1 MTGYWRR
8 GMNLSA
14 RPADMIIIGAGAA
27 GLELARIASRQGLA
41 VVLFEQGAPNGRH
54 LFQRIPLMV
63 GKIIGNRRFV
73 DAQDSVPQ
81 MAAGNRQLP
90 VLTGRGLGGSSRVN
104 GNVAYTGP
112 LERYRHVFDPIG
124 QDYSNVLSKL
134 HGDVNA
140 PRPHSWADGLSEK
153 FLSSADKLG
162 TPPVDDPDSAGKFA
176 GASVLHVNTRYGLR
190 HNHLEAFRT
199 NAAPQNIRIIRA
211 PVKRIILDG
220 KRATGVAYE
229 GGEIFASEVVLS
241 AGAISSPLLLM
252 RSGIGSAD
260 MVQAA
265 GLPVLHDLP
274 HVGQHLKD
282 HANLR
287 LQFSCPGHNTLNQ
300 KTRGVRALW
309 EGVKYVLG
317 RKDSILRG
325 PGASAGANFADGDIF
340 RDAYRI
346 QLVHFTQDRSQVS
359 DKGIVFERAQKASLG
374 IYALWPKSE
383 GSVRI
388 TAEGAQIDPGF
399 LRDPADVETSLR
411 GMVQARV
418 LMAQMGFEPDPVD
431 APDED
436 ILRNGVYSG
445 YHLIG
450 SNRMSVD
457 AGSGVVGPDFAVHG
471 LQGLSV
477 CDASVMPDHLSS
489 HSYLP
494 TIAMARMFAQQRG
507 WGG

>member
-1 MTGYWRR
+1 MSVR
-8 GMNLSA
+8 A
-14 RPADMIIIGAGAA
+14 ADIIIIGAGAA

-54 LFQRIPLMV
+54 LFQRIPLLV
-63 GKIIGNRRFV
+63 GRIIGNRRFV
-73 DAQDSVPQ
+73 DAAVTVPLRG
-81 MAAGNRQLP
+81 AGNRCLP

-104 GNVAYTGP
+104 GNVAYAGP
-112 LERYRHVFDPIG
+112 LKRYQHVFADMNL
-124 QDYSNVLSKL
+124 DFSNIINGL
-134 HGDVNA
+134 HDDINA
-140 PRPHSWADGLSEK
+140 PRPYGWADGLSGK
-153 FLSSADKLG
+153 FLTAAAKLG
-162 TPPVDDPDSAGKFA
+162 APSVTDPDVQGGFA
-176 GASVLHVNTRYGLR
+176 GASVLHVNTKHGLR
-190 HNHLEAFRT
+190 HNHLEGFRA

-211 PVKRIILDG
+211 PVERIILDG
-220 KRATGVAYE
+220 RRATGVAYN
-229 GGEIFASEVVLS
+229 GGEIHAGEVVLS

-252 RSGIGSAD
+252 QSGIAAAD
-260 MVQAA
+260 MLQAA
-265 GLPVLHDLP
+265 DLPVLHDLP
-274 HVGQHLKD
+274 HVGRHLKD
-282 HANLR
+282 HANFR
-287 LQFSCPGHNTLNQ
+287 LPFSCPGHNTLNQ
-300 KTRGVRALW
+300 KTRGLRVLW
-309 EGVKYVLG
+309 EGAKYVLG

-340 RDAYRI
+340 HDGYRI

-359 DKGIVFERAQKASLG
+359 DRGILFERAQKASLG

-383 GSVRI
+383 GSVRL
-388 TAEGAQIDPGF
+388 AAKGVQIDPGF
-399 LRDPADVETSLR
+399 LRDPADVEISLH
-411 GMVQARV
+411 GMAKARA
-418 LMAQMGFEPDPVD
+418 LMAEMGFEPDLLD

-457 AGSGVVGPDFAVHG
+457 AGSGVVGADFAVHG
-471 LQGLSV
+471 LEGLSV

-507 WGG
+507 WAA